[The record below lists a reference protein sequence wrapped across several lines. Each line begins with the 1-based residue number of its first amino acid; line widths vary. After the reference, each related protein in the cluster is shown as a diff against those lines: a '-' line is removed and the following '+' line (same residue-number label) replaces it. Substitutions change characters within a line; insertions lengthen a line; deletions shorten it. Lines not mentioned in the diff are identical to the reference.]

1 VSLTAYCDN
10 IGELEVAA
18 LDETVNA
25 GIPSEPDLPQVTQWA
40 LLVDRIRSGDRDAM
54 DELYQVFSRGVRLYL
69 CRQLGVQD
77 VDDKVHDTFLIVV
90 QAIQNGDLR
99 EPDRLMGFVRTIAR
113 RLVAG
118 HIDTMVH
125 KRRENVAVESGIVL
139 SDQRGT
145 PEQNVIHQ
153 QKVDVMLRV
162 LGEMNARD
170 RDVLT
175 RFYLYEQSQDVICRE
190 MKLSATQFRLLKSR
204 AKARFSELGRKTLES
219 KNTLRSFS
227 TFLHYGC

>member
-1 VSLTAYCDN
+1 
-10 IGELEVAA
+10 LEVSTV
-18 LDETVNA
+18 DETVNA
-25 GIPSEPDLPQVTQWA
+25 GVPSENDLPQSDRWES
-40 LLVDRIRSGDRDAM
+40 LVDRIRGGDQDAM
-54 DELYQVFSRGVRLYL
+54 DELYQVFARGVRLYL
-69 CRQLGVQD
+69 CRQLGMQE

-99 EPDRLMGFVRTIAR
+99 EPGRLMGFVRTIAR

-139 SDQRGT
+139 SDQRTT
-145 PEQNVIHQ
+145 PEQTVIQQ

-162 LGEMNARD
+162 LRELSGRD

-175 RFYLYEQSQDVICRE
+175 RFYLYEQSQEQICRE

-204 AKARFSELGRKTLES
+204 AKGRFTELGRKVLES
-219 KNTLRSFS
+219 KNNLRSFAM
-227 TFLHYGC
+227 FLH

>member
-1 VSLTAYCDN
+1 VSEVAYCDS
-10 IGELEVAA
+10 IGELEVSTV
-18 LDETVNA
+18 DETVNA
-25 GIPSEPDLPQVTQWA
+25 GVPSENDLPQSDRWES
-40 LLVDRIRSGDRDAM
+40 LVDRIRGGDQDAM
-54 DELYQVFSRGVRLYL
+54 DELYQVFARGVRLYL
-69 CRQLGVQD
+69 CRQLGMQE

-99 EPDRLMGFVRTIAR
+99 EPGRLMGFVRTIAR

-139 SDQRGT
+139 SDQRTT
-145 PEQNVIHQ
+145 PEQTVIQQ

-162 LGEMNARD
+162 LRELSGRD

-175 RFYLYEQSQDVICRE
+175 RFYLYEQSQEQICRE

-204 AKARFSELGRKTLES
+204 AKGRFTELGRKVLES
-219 KNTLRSFS
+219 KNNLRSFAM
-227 TFLHYGC
+227 FLH

>member
-1 VSLTAYCDN
+1 VSEVAYCDS
-10 IGELEVAA
+10 IGELEVSTV
-18 LDETVNA
+18 DETVNA
-25 GIPSEPDLPQVTQWA
+25 GVPSENDLPQSDRWVS
-40 LLVDRIRSGDRDAM
+40 LVDRIRGGDQDAM
-54 DELYQVFSRGVRLYL
+54 DELYQVFARGVRLYL
-69 CRQLGVQD
+69 CRQLGMQE

-99 EPDRLMGFVRTIAR
+99 EPGRLMGFVRTIAR

-139 SDQRGT
+139 SDQRTT
-145 PEQNVIHQ
+145 PEQTVIQQ

-162 LGEMNARD
+162 LRELSGRD

-175 RFYLYEQSQDVICRE
+175 RFYLYEQSQEQICRE

-204 AKARFSELGRKTLES
+204 AKGRFTELGRKVVES
-219 KNTLRSFS
+219 KNNLRSFAM
-227 TFLHYGC
+227 FLH